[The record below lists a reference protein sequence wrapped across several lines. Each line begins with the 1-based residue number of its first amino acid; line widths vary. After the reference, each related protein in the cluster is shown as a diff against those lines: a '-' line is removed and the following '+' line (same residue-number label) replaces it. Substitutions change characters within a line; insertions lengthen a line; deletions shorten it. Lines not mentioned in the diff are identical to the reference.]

1 MACLNITERFKYF
14 NNINNTMIK
23 QTGSTQFECINCN
36 LLKEIDQGVWVD
48 IKYIVGNVMKLVCK
62 DCYNK
67 VINKKVK
74 KVDDKKRN

>member
-1 MACLNITERFKYF
+1 
-14 NNINNTMIK
+14 MIK